1 VNREDL
7 RRKAVAVLM
16 GGRSAEREVSLNTG
30 RAILNALERLGY
42 RCLAIDVDGRVAE
55 NIVKAAPDV
64 AFVALHGRGG
74 EDGAIQGLLE
84 VLEIPYTGSGILGS
98 ALALNK
104 KYSKWL
110 FDFHKLATP
119 PYRVF
124 EAGLDFQGESPAF
137 GFPVVVKP
145 VSEGSTIGISLV
157 RDPEGLE
164 KALKNAFEYDR
175 EALVEKYI
183 PGREMTVG
191 VIGRRVLP
199 PVEIIAEEGFYDY
212 RAKYLSDTTRYLVPA
227 EVNPELGRE
236 LSAMAAGALEV
247 LDCRG
252 AARVD
257 FLIDEMEAPYLLEV
271 NTIPGMTET
280 SLLPKAAAAAGLSF
294 EDVVEE
300 IIRLALEDDHQKE
313 N

>member
-1 VNREDL
+1 
-7 RRKAVAVLM
+7 M
-16 GGRSAEREVSLNTG
+16 GGHSAEREVSLNTG
-30 RAILNALERLGY
+30 RAILGALDRLGY
-42 RCLAIDVDGRVAE
+42 SCLAIDVDRRVAE
-55 NIVKAAPDV
+55 KIVEAAPDV

-110 FDFHKLATP
+110 FDFHRLATP
-119 PYRVF
+119 PYQVL
-124 EAGLDFQGESPAF
+124 EAGPGFQAAIPDF
-137 GFPVVVKP
+137 GFPAVVKP
-145 VSEGSTIGISLV
+145 VSEGSTIGISIVEDEGGLV
-157 RDPEGLE
+157 
-164 KALKNAFEYDR
+164 KALGGAFEHDR
-175 EALVEKYI
+175 EVLVEKYI
-183 PGREMTVG
+183 AGREMTVG

-212 RAKYLSDTTRYLVPA
+212 RAKYISDTTRYLVPA
-227 EVNPELGRE
+227 EVSPELGRE
-236 LSAMAAGALEV
+236 LSVMADGAVDV

-257 FLIDEMEAPYLLEV
+257 FRIDGRETPYLLEV

-300 IIRLALEDDHQKE
+300 IILQALEDDHQE
-313 N
+313 ES

>member
-7 RRKAVAVLM
+7 RRKSVAVLM
-16 GGRSAEREVSLNTG
+16 GGWSAEREVSLKTG
-30 RAILNALERLGY
+30 GAILGALQRLGY
-42 RCLAIDVDGRVAE
+42 RCRAIDVDRRVAE
-55 NIVKAAPDV
+55 KVMEAPPDV

-84 VLEIPYTGSGILGS
+84 VLDIPYTGSGILGS

-110 FDFHKLATP
+110 FEFQGLATP
-119 PYRVF
+119 PCLVL
-124 EAGLDFQGESPAF
+124 EAGPDSRAETPDF
-137 GFPVVVKP
+137 GFPAVVKP
-145 VSEGSTIGISLV
+145 ASEGSTIGISVAEDL
-157 RDPEGLE
+157 PGLE
-164 KALKNAFEYDR
+164 KALMEAFEHDS
-175 EALVEKYI
+175 EVLVEKFI

-199 PVEIIAEEGFYDY
+199 PVEIITEDGFYDY
-212 RAKYLSDTTRYLVPA
+212 RAKYLSETTRYLVPA
-227 EVNPELGRE
+227 EVTPDLGRS
-236 LSAMAAGALEV
+236 LSSMAAGAVEV
-247 LDCRG
+247 LACRG
-252 AARVD
+252 VARVD
-257 FLIDEMEAPYLLEV
+257 FRVDQREVPYLLEV

-300 IIRLALEDDHQKE
+300 ILLQALEGGHQKDS
-313 N
+313 